1 MADTA
6 SLAAAVDR
14 LLRNPELRRD
24 LGTRAQATLIPHQGA
39 ARCQA
44 ELIAGL
50 WRQQA
55 DRLRQGSR

>member
-1 MADTA
+1 VADAAT
-6 SLAAAVDR
+6 LAAAVDQ

-39 ARCQA
+39 ARRQA

-55 DRLRQGSR
+55 NKLEQRSR

>member
-1 MADTA
+1 
-6 SLAAAVDR
+6 VDQ

-39 ARCQA
+39 ARRQA

-55 DRLRQGSR
+55 NKLEQRSR